1 VRLDRGCE
9 LLARSD
15 MSIAEIATTCGF
27 ANGTRFGVAFRKRFG
42 KTPLA
47 YRKQLS
53 RG

>member
-1 VRLDRGCE
+1 
-9 LLARSD
+9 

-47 YRKQLS
+47 YRKQLA